1 MKMGFNPL
9 FSLEEMCQFAL
20 QSNLIMDSV
29 FPAHKREYLIRKTGT
44 SLHFCASPRFFLIFF
59 RFWGAV
65 MSIWLCEYSV
75 FFALSPRGHKYFVFV
90 LKIKIYF
97 CKINFLSDSLFV
109 EFCCAYF
116 FLAGP
121 KFAYQQ
127 RVSFVSSSCLMGP
140 KTVRDMCLGTHTKG

>member
-1 MKMGFNPL
+1 
-9 FSLEEMCQFAL
+9 
-20 QSNLIMDSV
+20 
-29 FPAHKREYLIRKTGT
+29 
-44 SLHFCASPRFFLIFF
+44 
-59 RFWGAV
+59 

-140 KTVRDMCLGTHTKG
+140 KTVRDMCLGTQRVKDVFELFTCVTHLFCDHLQC